1 MGTFLQLFRKF
12 ISYHE
17 NAFDYFD
24 KRKGVTI
31 QAYHNRYNL
40 VQQFLHERDLLQIA
54 PIEFTIAVG
63 RAFFNWLL
71 QQEYSHN
78 YCVRVV
84 GMCRAAL
91 HYGASHEFIQF
102 NPLASYTI
110 PKYPPAKPVFL
121 TLDEIKSLEV
131 YDPANSMDAKAK
143 DMFLFQCYTG
153 LDYGDLI
160 SVRKNNIIEYRGEV
174 YISKDRNKSNVEAN
188 VPYTDIVDYLFRKHN
203 YNMRLLS
210 NPKYNKALK
219 DVAIDAGIDKHLT
232 THVGRKTFGMYALN
246 VLGYSIEVVSK
257 MLGHKSVKTTELYYA
272 QVNIQRVHEEYTELQ
287 TREMRRTA

>member
-91 HYGASHEFIQF
+91 HYGAAHELIQY
-102 NPLASYTI
+102 NPLAAYRI
-110 PKYPPAKPVFL
+110 PKLPPAKPVYL
-121 TLDEIKSLEV
+121 TLDEIQRLEV
-131 YDPANSMDAKAK
+131 YDPANSMDEKAR

-160 SVRKNNIIEYRGEV
+160 SVRRSNIIDYRGKL
-174 YISKDRNKSNVEAN
+174 YISKDRNKSNIEAN
-188 VPYTDIVDYLFRKHN
+188 IPYTEMADFLFKKHD

-232 THVGRKTFGMYALN
+232 THVGRKTYAMTMLN
-246 VLGYSIEVVSK
+246 HNQYSIEAVSK
-257 MLGHKSVKTTELYYA
+257 MLGHKSVKTTETYYA
-272 QVNIQRVHEEYTELQ
+272 QVNIQLIHKELTEKE
-287 TREMRRTA
+287 TRLKRA